1 VAGHDLIDLESINM
15 RLESDGDAWQPTPHG
30 LTLARVLHEQPE
42 LVRDASV
49 LELGAGLAVHTVL
62 IERAGAKSVTATEI
76 TQEFL
81 DATRKNME
89 LNGCGSRTEYVVAD
103 WLDLSGCFDVI
114 VANPPFAQSGKQN
127 RRYFM
132 DDLILNGFKRL
143 NPGGRL
149 VFIQSSMADLA
160 RTKRTLDYNGYDM
173 RVLYE
178 SRGPFRDYYYEDPTF
193 MAEIQ
198 QVEGAFEMVD
208 GKEWETLTAI
218 EATLRPYTPPATAH
232 AVVD

>member
-1 VAGHDLIDLESINM
+1 MGHDLIDLAAINVK
-15 RLESDGDAWQPTPHG
+15 LTSDGDAWQPTPHG

-42 LVRDASV
+42 LVRDLDV

-62 IERAGAKSVTATEI
+62 LERAGAKSVTATEI

-81 DATRKNME
+81 DATRMNME
-89 LNGCGSRTEYVVAD
+89 QNDCGSRTKYVVAD
-103 WLDLSGCFDVI
+103 WLDLPGHFDAI
-114 VANPPFAQSGKQN
+114 VTNPPFAQSGKQN

-143 NPGGRL
+143 RPRGKL
-149 VFIQSSMADLA
+149 IFIQSSMADLGLT
-160 RTKRTLDYNGYDM
+160 RRTLDRNGYEL

-178 SRGPFRDYYYEDPTF
+178 SKGPFRDYYYDDPTF

-198 QVEGAFEMVD
+198 KVEGGFELID
-208 GKEWETLTAI
+208 GKEWETLTVM
-218 EATLRPYTPPATAH
+218 EATLRDWSPPPTAH